1 MRVAEL
7 EMSGARGGG
16 EWQAAITLL
25 LAAQFE
31 MEAYFFLWIASKL
44 VAMQKHLDA
53 ALDFAR
59 QAHTLLL
66 CRLDNLGD
74 CAHDAVEVLLTDLS
88 GQV

>member
-31 MEAYFFLWIASKL
+31 MEAYFFL
-44 VAMQKHLDA
+44 
-53 ALDFAR
+53 
-59 QAHTLLL
+59 
-66 CRLDNLGD
+66 
-74 CAHDAVEVLLTDLS
+74 
-88 GQV
+88 